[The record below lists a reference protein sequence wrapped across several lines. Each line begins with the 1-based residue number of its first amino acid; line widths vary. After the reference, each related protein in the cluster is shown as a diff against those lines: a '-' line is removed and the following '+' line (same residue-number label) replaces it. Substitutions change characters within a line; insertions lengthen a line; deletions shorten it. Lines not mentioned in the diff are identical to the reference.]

1 MIEDMVK
8 ETKMADQSAN
18 QSAKNENNFQ
28 KQYITA
34 LPVGK
39 DTVEISV
46 SDFADTKMQIL
57 TDIFEKQEA
66 ILWETVCIILGVER
80 RQPVRGLEVDGGEE

>member
-1 MIEDMVK
+1 MIEEMK
-8 ETKMADQSAN
+8 KADRSAN
-18 QSAKNENNFQ
+18 QSAENKNNFQ

-34 LPVGK
+34 FPADK

-46 SDFADTKMQIL
+46 SDFEDYIRTDTKMQIL

-66 ILWETVCIILGVER
+66 IHWETVRTILGVSER
-80 RQPVRGLEVDGGEE
+80 MSEKQLKVEECE